1 MAMLL
6 ELRNV
11 TIAFTDRAGRVG
23 VVAERLDV
31 GLRDGRMHC
40 VTGARG
46 TGKTS
51 VLRVAAGLLRPSV
64 GGVSWNG
71 EELGTLSD
79 DALSGRRGAQLGY
92 VDQQGALI
100 DELSVLEN
108 VLLPAIPRRAA
119 ATLGPRAHE
128 LLGELG
134 VAELAAIRPAE
145 LSPGERT
152 RVAVARS
159 LLLEPPLLVLDEPT
173 ANLDR
178 AGADELIALLLRLRA
193 GGTALLVASQEQAL
207 IDAADHRSTLG

>member
-6 ELRNV
+6 ELRDV
-11 TIAFTDRAGRVG
+11 TIAFAGRADRVS
-23 VVAERLDV
+23 VVAEHLDI
-31 GLRDGRMHC
+31 GLRAGRMHC

-51 VLRVAAGLLRPSV
+51 VLRVAAGLLRPTAGS
-64 GGVSWNG
+64 VSWNG

-79 DALSGRRGAQLGY
+79 DALSSRRGGLLGY
-92 VDQQGALI
+92 VDQAGALS

-119 ATLGPRAHE
+119 AALGPRAHE

-134 VAELAAIRPAE
+134 VASLAAMRPAE
-145 LSPGERT
+145 LTPGERT

-173 ANLDR
+173 ANLGR
-178 AGADELIALLLRLRA
+178 ADADELIALLMRLRDA
-193 GGTALLVASQEQAL
+193 GTALLVASQEQAL
-207 IDAADHRSTLG
+207 IDAADHRTTLG

>member
-6 ELRNV
+6 ELRDV
-11 TIAFTDRAGRVG
+11 AIAFAGRAGRVNL
-23 VVAERLDV
+23 VADRLDI
-31 GLRDGRMHC
+31 GLRAGRMHC
-40 VTGARG
+40 VSGAPG

-51 VLRVAAGLLRPSV
+51 VLRVAAGLLRPSA
-64 GGVSWNG
+64 GSVSWNG

-79 DALSGRRGAQLGY
+79 DAVSGRRGALLGY
-92 VDQQGALI
+92 VDQHAALI

-108 VLLPAIPRRAA
+108 VLLPAIPRRSAA
-119 ATLGPRAHE
+119 ALGARAHA
-128 LLGELG
+128 LLDELG
-134 VAELAAIRPAE
+134 VAELAAIRPTE

-173 ANLDR
+173 AGMGR
-178 AGADELIALLLRLRA
+178 ADADELIALLLRLREA
-193 GGTALLVASQEQAL
+193 GTAILVASREQAL

>member
-6 ELRNV
+6 ELRDV
-11 TIAFTDRAGRVG
+11 TIAFAGRG
-23 VVAERLDV
+23 DRMSLVADRLDI
-31 GLRDGRMHC
+31 GLRAGRMHC

-51 VLRVAAGLLRPSV
+51 VLRVAAGLLRPTAGS
-64 GGVSWNG
+64 VSWNG

-79 DALSGRRGAQLGY
+79 DAVSGRRGALLGY
-92 VDQQGALI
+92 VDQQGALV

-119 ATLGPRAHE
+119 AALGRRAHE

-134 VAELAAIRPAE
+134 IAELAAVRPSELTPAE
-145 LSPGERT
+145 RM

-173 ANLDR
+173 ASLGR
-178 AGADELIALLLRLRA
+178 ADADALVALLMRLRDAGTAILIA
-193 GGTALLVASQEQAL
+193 SEEQAL